1 MNLFL
6 LMTETTLSRKS
17 KLVRQSAKERVF
29 VTNAVRALKR
39 VSPTQNIRDI
49 PFVVIVGGS
58 ALDFEIP
65 QLVTEALSQHAIVA
79 GRGNVR
85 GLVGPRNAVATGL
98 ILTYVREKWGGWL
111 WN

>member
-1 MNLFL
+1 
-6 LMTETTLSRKS
+6 MTGVQTCALPILNTRSILVLRKS
-17 KLVRQSAKERVF
+17 AID
-29 VTNAVRALKR
+29 R

-98 ILTYVREKWGGWL
+98 ILTYVREKWGADCGISL
-111 WN
+111 Y